1 MQMSATTDGKRRTNI
16 PKRKR
21 KHYSYNESADES
33 PKLIENEPVEVER
46 EIPTEESRPIE
57 SASLSGQQSARPPS
71 HA

>member
-1 MQMSATTDGKRRTNI
+1 MSATTEEKRRTNI

-21 KHYSYNESADES
+21 KHYSCNESVDES

-57 SASLSGQQSARPPS
+57 NIDESKNKDSPAFEE
-71 HA
+71 